1 MGNFR
6 AGGGSLPTR
15 AASLARLAVGAAALS
30 VLGFA
35 YALEAAAGR
44 PSPVDYLGYF
54 TNLTATLTALVL
66 IAQGALGIAG
76 HPSPAWL
83 VLARGAAV
91 SASIVVAVIYYA
103 VVPGTGSAPVWV
115 SIALHAALP
124 VYAMLDWAL
133 VRERPPL
140 PWRHLWIA
148 LPYPLLWLTGT
159 LLRGVTD
166 GWVPYGFLLPERGA
180 AAILATVLG
189 LLAALLLAAI
199 IAWVLSRIPGARWA
213 TTAAPTHRL

>member
-1 MGNFR
+1 MGDYR
-6 AGGGSLPTR
+6 VGGGTLPTR
-15 AASLARLAVGAAALS
+15 AVSLARLAMGAAALAI
-30 VLGFA
+30 LGFA

-54 TNLTATLTALVL
+54 TNLTATLTALVFV
-66 IAQGALGIAG
+66 AQGALGLASR
-76 HPSPAWL
+76 PSPAWL

-91 SASIVVAVIYYA
+91 SAIIVVAVIYYA

-124 VYAMLDWAL
+124 AFAVLDWAL

-140 PWRHLWIA
+140 PWRGLWLA
-148 LPYPLLWLTGT
+148 LPYPLLWLAGT
-159 LLRGVTD
+159 LLRGATD

-180 AAILATVLG
+180 AAILATALG
-189 LLAALLLAAI
+189 LLAALLLAAVSV
-199 IAWVLSRIPGARWA
+199 WLLSRIPGARCA